1 MKTLNEEITLDCKR
15 DPCNVCGMQTL
26 DGDCRHKIAELVQM
40 KTDGDTTQRE
50 RLMQERERL
59 AAALNVI

>member
-1 MKTLNEEITLDCKR
+1 
-15 DPCNVCGMQTL
+15 MQTL

-40 KTDGDTTQRE
+40 KVDDDHTQRE

-59 AAALNVI
+59 AAALNVV

>member
-1 MKTLNEEITLDCKR
+1 MQNE
-15 DPCNVCGMQTL
+15 

-40 KTDGDTTQRE
+40 KVDGDVTKQE

-59 AAALNVI
+59 ARDAAALNVV